1 MSKENENTVGFFGEL
16 NPFSN
21 FHRCAFRVNDKWFHS
36 SEQYIQMKKALYFG
50 DQAVARKIEAADDAL
65 ECKRI
70 SREIKSFD
78 ADAWNEIAGTET
90 YLGISEKFRQ
100 NTELKNTLIQTGD
113 KNIVE
118 CSYDK
123 IWGSDIHLNN
133 VNALNKETWVGNNLL
148 GKILMDI
155 RNDINIEND
164 VD

>member
-1 MSKENENTVGFFGEL
+1 
-16 NPFSN
+16 
-21 FHRCAFRVNDKWFHS
+21 
-36 SEQYIQMKKALYFG
+36 MKKALYFG

-78 ADAWNEIAGTET
+78 GEAWNEIARTET

-100 NTELKNTLIQTGD
+100 NNELKNILIQTRD

-123 IWGSDIHLNN
+123 TWGSGIHLNN

-148 GKILMDI
+148 GKTLMDI
-155 RNDINIEND
+155 RNDINTEND

>member
-1 MSKENENTVGFFGEL
+1 
-16 NPFSN
+16 
-21 FHRCAFRVNDKWFHS
+21 
-36 SEQYIQMKKALYFG
+36 MKKALYFG
-50 DQAVARKIEAADDAL
+50 DQTAAYKIEATDDTL

-70 SREIKSFD
+70 SREIESFD

-90 YLGISEKFRQ
+90 YFGISEKFRQ
-100 NTELKNTLIQTGD
+100 NTKLKNTLLQTGD
-113 KNIVE
+113 KIIVE

-123 IWGSDIHLNN
+123 IWGSGIHLNN

-155 RNDINIEND
+155 RNDINNEND

>member
-1 MSKENENTVGFFGEL
+1 
-16 NPFSN
+16 
-21 FHRCAFRVNDKWFHS
+21 
-36 SEQYIQMKKALYFG
+36 MKKALYFG
-50 DQAVARKIEAADDAL
+50 DQAAACKIEAADDAL

-78 ADAWNEIAGTET
+78 ADTWNEIAGTET

-113 KNIVE
+113 KHIVE

-123 IWGSDIHLNN
+123 IWGSGIHLNN
-133 VNALNKETWVGNNLL
+133 VNAFNKETWVGNNLL

-155 RNDINIEND
+155 RNDINNEND

>member
-1 MSKENENTVGFFGEL
+1 
-16 NPFSN
+16 
-21 FHRCAFRVNDKWFHS
+21 
-36 SEQYIQMKKALYFG
+36 MKKALYFG
-50 DQAVARKIEAADDAL
+50 DQAAAHKIEAAYDAL

-70 SREIKSFD
+70 SREIESFD

-90 YLGISEKFRQ
+90 YFRISEKFRQ
-100 NTELKNTLIQTGD
+100 NTKLKNTLLQTGD
-113 KNIVE
+113 KIIVE

-123 IWGSDIHLNN
+123 IWGSSIHLNN

-155 RNDINIEND
+155 RNDINNEND